1 MNVKKCNSDNGNA
14 EVVVV
19 SCPSE
24 FGGVFVDTVGGDP
37 DGVEPVGV
45 EPVGVEPVDVE
56 PFGVELSGVEPVG
69 GEPVGVMVVDVDNE
83 DAVIVEPVNVDKVVS
98 NVDIVVVTFSVE
110 PIESPLLPFS
120 PEPSSP
126 PGIRR
131 THKIISKVNKS
142 IKITTKIIMIFL
154 VLLSFT

>member
-24 FGGVFVDTVGGDP
+24 FGGVFVDTVGVDP

-45 EPVGVEPVDVE
+45 EPEDVD
-56 PFGVELSGVEPVG
+56 PFGVELSGVDPVG

-98 NVDIVVVTFSVE
+98 NVDIVVVTFSVD
-110 PIESPLLPFS
+110 PIESPLLPS
-120 PEPSSP
+120 SAEPSSP

-142 IKITTKIIMIFL
+142 IKITTRIMIFL